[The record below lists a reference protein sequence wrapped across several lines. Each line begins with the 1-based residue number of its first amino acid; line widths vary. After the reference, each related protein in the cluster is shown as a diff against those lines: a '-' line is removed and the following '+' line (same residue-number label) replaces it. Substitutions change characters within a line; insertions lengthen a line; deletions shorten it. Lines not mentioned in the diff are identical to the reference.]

1 VKVDA
6 STHVVLNVWG
16 GESFDHITPG
26 RTREIVRELRRQ
38 LGGEDA
44 KLEAVAGAVTSA
56 MAREIWVENPAN
68 RVAYLP
74 NVKGDRARVRTAR
87 GWEERASRD
96 VENAMHSTAVYVTSQ
111 KQPMETDRDIKLMTP
126 LLRAMD
132 EGPVARAGMRAA
144 LIEMRPERALRGP
157 REGLTAIAGEASER
171 QGPAEILAKVC
182 GGAGRPLGGA
192 GSRAGSEAGET
203 RVGRGWGTQQEKAGA
218 EGAARGE
225 RRVDRGAWRAPDKKD
240 AEASVGSSSTR
251 ARFSAEVREWARPA
265 IFREREIG
273 GVWKEG
279 GREGGRERGRK
290 S

>member
-1 VKVDA
+1 VPQSATTKNVNHGTVVNGNYNDHSVKI
-6 STHVVLNVWG
+6 VLNVWG

-44 KLEAVAGAVTSA
+44 KLEAVAQAVAGA

-96 VENAMHSTAVYVTSQ
+96 VENAMHNTAVYVTSQ
-111 KQPMETDRDIKLMTP
+111 KQPMETDKDIKLMTP

-144 LIEMRPERALRGP
+144 LVDMRPERALRGP
-157 REGLTAIAGEASER
+157 HEGLEELAGRGSGG
-171 QGPAEILAKVC
+171 QGPAEISAKARV
-182 GGAGRPLGGA
+182 GAGRPRADEGETVSAEDGSGSGGA
-192 GSRAGSEAGET
+192 GAGE
-203 RVGRGWGTQQEKAGA
+203 
-218 EGAARGE
+218 
-225 RRVDRGAWRAPDKKD
+225 P
-240 AEASVGSSSTR
+240 
-251 ARFSAEVREWARPA
+251 
-265 IFREREIG
+265 G
-273 GVWKEG
+273 GQ
-279 GREGGRERGRK
+279 
-290 S
+290 